1 MEGKDAGSLLLK
13 NKWDLHKSP
22 EVNAAAKRTQS
33 ITGERV
39 PQDSLLRIQNYL
51 DRFHEITDRTDPADR
66 EHGID
71 AGKRILYRKFVI
83 KPDEI
88 PEGYFD
94 NQRRLAREQGHGDIE
109 ITQGM
114 RDQLTEVIIA
124 DQESSLDKWVDY
136 LSSPDAPYSDGLKY
150 YTLRSILS
158 MGTYDKEK
166 HAFPNRAKGT
176 VSPFPDLNREAL
188 AYVLD
193 AIDKKY
199 KGFDVDLA
207 GLEEHDAKE
216 FEKLIAYESFPK
228 LYSWAIEKI
237 TPATPEQLAATS
249 GEWKKYDQGSD
260 PMPLVQSLQGH
271 GTGWC
276 TAGESTA
283 QAQLQAGDFYVYYS
297 LDSKG
302 EPIIP
307 RVAIRMEGDRIAE
320 VRGISAEQN
329 LDGGV
334 VPIVEEKLKEF
345 PDGALYQKRANDM
358 RTLTA
363 IDRKTKEGNEL
374 NSQELTFLYE
384 IDDAIEGF
392 GYDKDPRIDEIRE
405 QRDPEKDMPI
415 IFECEPIQIARSI
428 SEINENTKAYVGKF
442 EPGIFNQ
449 LQRYGIEHVYTSF
462 PEGRIKFDTLKI
474 GGKDFNQLQK
484 ELSENGINVSQYAE
498 FMTRSHDFTTAS
510 TPQDQHLVRLK
521 VSDLGFG
528 NNYPTTDQ
536 IYKRAKELG
545 LELCPAEVGPQYRLQ
560 YKNQPMNEWLYVGM
574 EPIADPYGNP
584 NVFLLEHYTR
594 GLWLS
599 NSWAKPDREWR
610 PEDEFVFG
618 LASLDTSQPLN
629 PQKKFGIF

>member
-1 MEGKDAGSLLLK
+1 METTDAKPANQLLK

-22 EVNAAAKRTQS
+22 EVNAAAKRTTAL
-33 ITGERV
+33 TGERV
-39 PQDSLLRIQNYL
+39 SQDPLLRIENYL
-51 DRFHEITDRTDPADR
+51 NRFHEITDREDPTER
-66 EHGID
+66 EHGMD
-71 AGKRILYRKFVI
+71 AGKRLLHRRFII
-83 KPDEI
+83 KPSEI

-109 ITQGM
+109 ITRDM

-150 YTLRSILS
+150 YTLRSVLT

-199 KGFDVDLA
+199 KGFDVDLSA
-207 GLEEHDAKE
+207 LEENDAKE

-228 LYSWAIEKI
+228 LYTWAIEKI

-260 PMPLVQSLQGH
+260 PMPLVKSLQGY

-283 QAQLQAGDFYVYYS
+283 QAQLQGGDFYVYYS

-307 RVAIRMEGDRIAE
+307 RVAIRMESDRIAE

-334 VPIVEEKLKEF
+334 VPIVEEKLKEY

-358 RTLTA
+358 RALTA
-363 IDRKTKEGNEL
+363 IERKIQDGQEL
-374 NSQELTFLYE
+374 LAQDLTFLYE
-384 IDDAIEGF
+384 IDSSIEGF
-392 GYDKDPRIDEIRE
+392 GYQKDPRIDELRS
-405 QRDPEKDMPI
+405 QRDPIADMPVV
-415 IFECEPIQIARSI
+415 FECEPSQIAKTP
-428 SEINENTKAYVGKF
+428 SEINEHTKAYVGKL
-442 EPGIFNQ
+442 ETGIFD
-449 LQRYGIEHVYTSF
+449 LVRKYKLEHVYTSF
-462 PEGRIKFDTLKI
+462 PEGKIRFDQVTV
-474 GGKDFNQLQK
+474 GGKDLNQLQK
-484 ELSENGINVSQYAE
+484 ELSESKINVSSYAE
-498 FMTRSHDFTTAS
+498 HMMRTGLSLTAGKA
-510 TPQDQHLVRLK
+510 QDLDIVRLK
-521 VSDLGFG
+521 VGDLGLPDD
-528 NNYPTTDQ
+528 YPATDK
-536 IYKRAKELG
+536 IFKRAEELG
-545 LELCPAEVGPQYRLQ
+545 LELCPPDLGPNYRLQ
-560 YKNQPMNEWLYVGM
+560 YKDQPMGEWFSIGM
-574 EPIADPYGNP
+574 KPIADQDGNP
-584 NVFLLEHYTR
+584 YVFFLERNTG
-594 GLWLS
+594 GLWLHGHFA
-599 NSWAKPDREWR
+599 NPDDEWD
-610 PEDEFVFG
+610 PKDGLCFQSQQVF
-618 LASLDTSQPLN
+618 
-629 PQKKFGIF
+629 